1 MSPEE
6 AEPEAGST
14 RLPELT
20 PDASL
25 AGPPRAAQ
33 QAGAELERSEEES
46 VACLRTRNEKLLRL
60 VLLLLGLGA
69 LVAVGRLTGLTASFS
84 IEGLRKLVQGAGP
97 WGVLILIGA
106 FTLGLLIQ
114 VPGMLFAAVAVICY
128 GSLGG
133 GLTAYLGG
141 TTAVCLVFVLV
152 RLVGGD
158 LLGGGAPPSE
168 GDDQRWAKRTLARAL
183 EQIDEHPIRTVALLR
198 LVFWTSPWLNY
209 ALAVS
214 GVRFVPH
221 LIGTLIGL
229 IPIKVAVA
237 LFLDRILAWTGL
249 V

>member
-1 MSPEE
+1 MSSE
-6 AEPEAGST
+6 AEPADSA
-14 RLPELT
+14 RLPEVR

-25 AGPPRAAQ
+25 AAPGNAALE
-33 QAGAELERSEEES
+33 AGAELERAEEEALS
-46 VACLRTRNEKLLRL
+46 CLRTRNEKLLRL

-84 IEGLRKLVQGAGP
+84 IAGLRELVQGAGP
-97 WGVLILIGA
+97 FGFVLLVGA
-106 FTLGLLIQ
+106 FTVGLLIQ
-114 VPGMLFAAVAVICY
+114 VPGLLFAAVAVICY

-133 GLTAYLGG
+133 GLVAYLGG
-141 TTAVCLVFVLV
+141 TIAVCLVFALV

-158 LLGGGAPPSE
+158 LLSGTAPAE
-168 GDDQRWAKRTLARAL
+168 GDDASWAKRTLTRAM
-183 EQIDEHPIRTVALLR
+183 EQIDEHPIRTVAALR

-214 GVRFVPH
+214 GVRFVPY
-221 LIGTLIGL
+221 LVGTLIGL

-249 V
+249 T